1 MNLRRTTTFV
11 ALLVGAAT
19 LTLAGVQ
26 SQSAPIDAKQQ
37 TRLRVL
43 FPDAISFAPKQGAPP
58 RFTAYSAGPQTA
70 ASTLGYAFWTTDL
83 APLERGYSGP
93 IAILVGIDLEGR
105 LTGIVVGD
113 HIEPYGNFSI
123 DRPAFAAQ
131 FRNKDVRDPFR
142 LGEDIDAVSRA
153 TITMSSAV
161 RAVRN
166 SSRLIARSLLTPPGK
181 KP

>member
-1 MNLRRTTTFV
+1 MRALHTTTLA
-11 ALLVGAAT
+11 ALFTGAI
-19 LTLAGVQ
+19 TLALAGTQ
-26 SQSAPIDAKQQ
+26 AAQIDATQLA
-37 TRLRVL
+37 RLRVL
-43 FPDAISFAPKQGAPP
+43 FPDAVSFSPKQGQPP
-58 RFTAYSAGPQTA
+58 RFTAYSAGPQNA

-93 IAILVGIDLEGR
+93 IAILVGIDLKGR
-105 LTGIVVGD
+105 LSGIVVGD

-123 DRPAFAAQ
+123 DRAAFAAQ
-131 FRNKDVRDPFR
+131 FKNKDVRDPFR

-166 SSRLIARSLLTPPGK
+166 SSRLVARTLLTPPAA

>member
-1 MNLRRTTTFV
+1 MSLFHRTTLA
-11 ALLVGAAT
+11 ALLVAAAT
-19 LTLAGVQ
+19 LTLAGR
-26 SQSAPIDAKQQ
+26 QSAPIDGRQLA
-37 TRLRVL
+37 RLKTL
-43 FPDAISFAPKQGAPP
+43 FPDAASFSPKQGQPP
-58 RFTAYSAGPQTA
+58 RFTAYSAGTQNE

-93 IAILVGIDLEGR
+93 IAILVGMNLQGR

-123 DRPAFAAQ
+123 DLPSFAAQ

-153 TITMSSAV
+153 TITMASAV
-161 RAVRN
+161 RGVRN
-166 SSRLIARSLLTPPGK
+166 SSRLVARSVLTPPGK